1 MKKTLLFVAFIAF
14 SAMGFSQLTPDGRCI
29 VENQQQQS
37 IRVKVLDQC
46 GDFTI
51 TDSDG
56 VTWNLYEQLDLGKT
70 VFLDLFFS
78 T

>member
-1 MKKTLLFVAFIAF
+1 MKKHLSFLVLFLFSGLLFAQVTPTDRT
-14 SAMGFSQLTPDGRCI
+14 LTK
-29 VENQQQQS
+29 S
-37 IRVKVLDQC
+37 MVKVADDV

-56 VTWNLYEQLDLGKT
+56 VTWNLYDQLSLGKT

>member
-1 MKKTLLFVAFIAF
+1 MRKILLIIVSFLFTISI
-14 SAMGFSQLTPDGRCI
+14 SAQITPMERTITKGM
-29 VENQQQQS
+29 
-37 IRVKVLDQC
+37 VKVTDDV

-56 VTWNLYEQLDLGKT
+56 NSWSLYEQIDLGKT

>member
-1 MKKTLLFVAFIAF
+1 MKKLLSFLALFLI
-14 SAMGFSQLTPDGRCI
+14 SGFLFAQFTPTDRAI
-29 VENQQQQS
+29 TKS
-37 IRVKVLDQC
+37 MVKVADDV

-56 VTWNLYEQLDLGKT
+56 VTWNLYDQLSLGKT

>member
-1 MKKTLLFVAFIAF
+1 MRKSLLITAAFLFVFGTYAQDLSPKERAFTAG
-14 SAMGFSQLTPDGRCI
+14 M
-29 VENQQQQS
+29 
-37 IRVKVLDQC
+37 VKVADDI

-56 VTWNLYEQLDLGKT
+56 TTWNLYEQLSLGKT